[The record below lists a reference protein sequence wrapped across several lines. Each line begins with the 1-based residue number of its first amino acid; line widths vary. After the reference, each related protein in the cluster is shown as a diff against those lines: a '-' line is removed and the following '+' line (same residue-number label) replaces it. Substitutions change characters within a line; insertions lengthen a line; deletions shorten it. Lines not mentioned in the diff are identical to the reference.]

1 MILGDFFLNFL
12 ETGGDNGAETVTW
25 DKTGDSV
32 YLLAVHD
39 YSGDHKTH
47 LVQSEARVA
56 IYSKKRSSP
65 ITMEVPTKDTNTH
78 SR

>member
-1 MILGDFFLNFL
+1 MILGDFFKL

-39 YSGDHKTH
+39 YSGDQTH

>member
-1 MILGDFFLNFL
+1 MILGDFFKL

-25 DKTGDSV
+25 EKAGDSV

-39 YSGDHKTH
+39 YSGDPTR

>member
-1 MILGDFFLNFL
+1 MILVDFFKL

>member
-1 MILGDFFLNFL
+1 MILGDFFKL

-39 YSGDHKTH
+39 YSGDPTH
-47 LVQSEARVA
+47 LVKSEARVA